1 MSGKP
6 DRVTFEARMNVI
18 LTELRKEIISGIRP
32 QGSYLPSETVLGEQY
47 RMSKKSVR
55 KALEFLV
62 DEGLIV
68 KIPRV
73 GNQVSIRE
81 KDPLAVIRMGVYPSI
96 EEQGVLA
103 GLLERFGRTYPN
115 VRVETVT
122 LPYSRYPSSVKGF
135 LDEGFLDVFT
145 LNNRNFA
152 DLEHSDHLHMLEE
165 RLPNPELHPFLYE
178 RFRAGGKL
186 YATPFQFSPVVL
198 CYNKDLFKR
207 SGLKEPHSGWS
218 WKELLDCAVAIKEK
232 TGVYGFYAHIESL
245 NRFPIFL
252 LQARYRFLRD
262 DDGGYRFHD
271 PALWDILKDCRR
283 LLHGQGVP
291 PAFLSEGDAGAETL
305 FKEQK
310 TGMIMTTY
318 YGLQLLKSVSFA
330 YDISPL
336 PFGRLPKTLLLVT
349 GLAVNR
355 QSKQKESARL
365 LVDFLTG
372 PSAQHEL
379 QRLSLAP
386 SAHSGAA
393 DEAEEETKDGPSRYR
408 LYREIVPAFAD
419 YKELDISIEALDA
432 FSQELKLF
440 WAGLEEP
447 EAVIGR
453 LRG

>member
-18 LTELRKEIISGIRP
+18 LTELRKEIMSGVRP
-32 QGSYLPSETVLGEQY
+32 EGSYLPSETVLGEQFQ
-47 RMSKKSVR
+47 MSKKSVR
-55 KALEFLV
+55 KALDLLV

-73 GNQVSIRE
+73 GNQVSIRDKE
-81 KDPLAVIRMGVYPSI
+81 PNAVLRLGVYPSI

-103 GLLERFGRTYPN
+103 ELLERFSQAYPRI
-115 VRVETVT
+115 RVETVT
-122 LPYSRYPSSVKGF
+122 LPYSRFPSSIKGY
-135 LDEGFLDVFT
+135 LDDGFLDVFT

-152 DLEHSDHLHMLEE
+152 DLEQSDLLHRLEE
-165 RLPNPELHPFLYE
+165 QRPSAELHPFLTE
-178 RFRAGGKL
+178 RFRKDGTL
-186 YATPFQFSPVVL
+186 YATPLQFSPVVL

-207 SGLKEPHSGWS
+207 CGLKEPNSGWS
-218 WKELLDCAVAIKEK
+218 WEALLDSAVAVKET
-232 TGVYGFYAHIESL
+232 TGMYGFYAHIESL

-252 LQARYRFLRD
+252 LQAGYRFLPD
-262 DDGGYRFHD
+262 NGGFRFED
-271 PALWDILKDCRR
+271 PALWGILTRSRR
-283 LLHGQGVP
+283 LFHGQGVP
-291 PAFLSEGDAGAETL
+291 PAFLSERDAGAETL

-318 YGLQLLKSVSFA
+318 YGLRLLKSVSFQ

-336 PFGRLPKTLLLVT
+336 PFAGHSKTLLLVT

-355 QSKQKESARL
+355 LSKQKESARL

-372 PSAQHEL
+372 EEAQREL
-379 QRLSLAP
+379 QRRTLAP
-386 SAHSGAA
+386 SAHSAAA
-393 DEAEEETKDGPSRYR
+393 DAAEGETRERPSRYR
-408 LYREIVPAFAD
+408 LYREIVPSYSD
-419 YKELDISIEALDA
+419 YKELNIGMEALDA

-447 EAVIGR
+447 EAVIER
-453 LRG
+453 LRS